1 MRILVTGAASPLGRL
16 VVDRLIKEGHAVV
29 GMVRRVGGVKLM
41 ETLGAEASLG
51 DPRSNGDVIRAID
64 HCEMVIHLASYFDF
78 WEPSPGLYESV
89 NVGAT
94 QRLVAASIQRGV
106 RRLVLASSALTIGE
120 SSGTVGDEFSKHS
133 GQTRTA
139 LERSKLEAERF
150 ALRARR
156 TKKLEVVVVNPGLI
170 VSPRDPGWLGRL
182 FARAV
187 RGERPVVSNA
197 PMGWVWVEDA
207 AAGVVRAALAGANG
221 ARYIFSA
228 ETLPLASVVQRVASR
243 AGAAEPRALSR
254 RMVVAEAALSTAL
267 ARPLRRRPGLAMD
280 EGRFLATGFTV
291 DGTFAANELGLEYT
305 STSMYLPIVAREYS
319 KLVLR

>member
-16 VVDRLIKEGHAVV
+16 VVDRLNKEGHAVV

-41 ETLGAEASLG
+41 ETLGAEAVLG
-51 DPRSNGDVIRAID
+51 DPRSNDDVLRAID

-78 WEPSPGLYESV
+78 WEPTPGVYESV

-94 QRLVAASIQRGV
+94 RRLVAASIHAGV
-106 RRLVLASSALTIGE
+106 RRFVLSSSALTIGE
-120 SSGTVGDEFSKHS
+120 ARGTVGDEFSRHS
-133 GQTRTA
+133 GETRTA
-139 LERSKLEAERF
+139 LERSKLEAERLS
-150 ALRARR
+150 LRARA
-156 TKKLEVVVVNPGLI
+156 KGLEIVVVNPGLI
-170 VSPRDPGWLGRL
+170 VSPRDPGWLGRW

-187 RGERPVVSNA
+187 RGERPVVSDA

-207 AAGVVRAALAGANG
+207 AHGMVRAALDGADG

-228 ETLPLASVVQRVASR
+228 ETLPLASVVQRVAVK
-243 AGAAEPRALSR
+243 AGAAGPRAISR
-254 RMVVAEAALSTAL
+254 RIVVAEAALSTAL

-280 EGRFLATGFTV
+280 EGRFLATGFKV
-291 DGTFAANELGLEYT
+291 DGSFAAHELGLEYT
-305 STSMYLPIVAREYS
+305 STSMYLPIVAREYA